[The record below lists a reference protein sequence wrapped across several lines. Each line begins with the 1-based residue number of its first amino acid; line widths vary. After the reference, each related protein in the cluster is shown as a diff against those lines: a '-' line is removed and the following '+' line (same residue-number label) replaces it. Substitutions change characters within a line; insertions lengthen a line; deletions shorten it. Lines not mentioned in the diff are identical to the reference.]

1 MVRLAISKG
10 RILEEAVQM
19 LNSINIHCK
28 VNPLNSRKLII
39 PTDYED
45 LEIIVIK
52 ATDVP
57 LYIDSGKI
65 DLGIVGMDT
74 LMEDER
80 NNHFR
85 LHDMSISKCKLVV
98 AGDSKSKYFN
108 NMKVATKYPNLTKK
122 YFEKI
127 GIQCSILK
135 LYGSIE
141 LAPVLG
147 LSDFIVDILET
158 GKTLKENGLKVHD
171 TVADISSL
179 LIANKISYKLKRNK
193 IDLILDKI
201 KKNKKNEK

>member
-1 MVRLAISKG
+1 MIRLAISKG

-19 LNSINIHCK
+19 LSSINIQCK

-39 PTDYED
+39 STDYED

-85 LHDMSISKCKLVV
+85 LHDMSISKCKLIV

-108 NMKVATKYPNLTKK
+108 NMKVATKYPNVTKK

-147 LSDFIVDILET
+147 LSDFIVDILQT
-158 GKTLKENGLKVHD
+158 GKTLRENGLKVHD
-171 TVADISSL
+171 TVAEISSL

-193 IDLILDKI
+193 IGLILDKI

>member
-19 LNSINIHCK
+19 LSSINIQCK

-39 PTDYED
+39 STDYED

-98 AGDSKSKYFN
+98 AGNSKSKYFFAIFGYF
-108 NMKVATKYPNLTKK
+108 VATFMLLKYLVFVFPATTSLH
-122 YFEKI
+122 FEMVMSHRRK
-127 GIQCSILK
+127 
-135 LYGSIE
+135 
-141 LAPVLG
+141 
-147 LSDFIVDILET
+147 
-158 GKTLKENGLKVHD
+158 
-171 TVADISSL
+171 
-179 LIANKISYKLKRNK
+179 
-193 IDLILDKI
+193 
-201 KKNKKNEK
+201 

>member
-1 MVRLAISKG
+1 MIRLAISKG

-19 LNSINIHCK
+19 LSSINIQCK

-108 NMKVATKYPNLTKK
+108 NMKVATKYPNVTKK

-147 LSDFIVDILET
+147 LSDFIVDILQT
-158 GKTLKENGLKVHD
+158 GKTLRENGLKVHD
-171 TVADISSL
+171 TVAEISSL
-179 LIANKISYKLKRNK
+179 LIANKISHKLKRNK